1 MSKQEI
7 KLQPDTRPN
16 TSGMFFV
23 EYKFNNGE
31 IATYTGNI
39 EDIKKDLNRTL
50 GKGKYIFQG
59 INKDIFKR
67 GQVKT
72 KGKYIILYPN
82 FKGYKKNGYEV
93 DTEMQ
98 GHRAWTCHL
107 MTKQWYSQDDAI
119 QDEFDEHWRKLK
131 GSWK

>member
-7 KLQPDTRPN
+7 KLQPDTRI
-16 TSGMFFV
+16 SGMYFV
-23 EYKFNNGE
+23 EYKCNDGG
-31 IATYTGNI
+31 ICTYTGDI

-50 GKGKYIFQG
+50 GKGRYIFQG
-59 INKDIFKR
+59 INKDIYKR

-82 FKGYKKNGYEV
+82 VMGYKKNGYEV
-93 DTEMQ
+93 DTEIK
-98 GHRAWTCHL
+98 GHGEWTSHL
-107 MTKQWYSQDDAI
+107 MSKGWYSQDAAI

>member
-7 KLQPDTRPN
+7 KLQPDARI
-16 TSGMFFV
+16 SGMYFV
-23 EYKFNNGE
+23 EYKCNDGG
-31 IATYTGNI
+31 ICTYTGDI

-82 FKGYKKNGYEV
+82 FMGYKKNGYKV
-93 DTEMQ
+93 DTSRTTYQEI
-98 GHRAWTCHL
+98 TSHL
-107 MTKQWYSQDDAI
+107 MESKLWYINDHAI

>member
-7 KLQPDTRPN
+7 KLQPDARV
-16 TSGMFFV
+16 SGMYFV
-23 EYKFNNGE
+23 EYKCNDGG
-31 IATYTGNI
+31 ICTYTGDI

-59 INKDIFKR
+59 INKDIYKR

-82 FKGYKKNGYEV
+82 VMGYKKNGYEV
-93 DTEMQ
+93 DTEMK
-98 GHRAWTCHL
+98 GHGEWTSHL
-107 MTKQWYSQDDAI
+107 MSKGWYSQDAAI

>member
-7 KLQPDTRPN
+7 KLQPDDDRD
-16 TSGMFFV
+16 SGMYFV
-23 EYKFNNGE
+23 EYKSNDGD
-31 IATYTGNI
+31 ILTYSGSI

-82 FKGYKKNGYEV
+82 LGSYKKNGYEV

-98 GHRAWTCHL
+98 GHGMWTSHL
-107 MTKQWYSQDDAI
+107 MSKFWYLQDSAI
-119 QDEFDEHWRKLK
+119 QDEFDEHWHKLK